1 MKNVDKLE
9 FKPGTKEE
17 LLSDFSERFPY
28 TASRAEL
35 DKYPDRYVPWHW
47 HNAVELFY
55 MESGSLEYHTPGGK
69 LVFPEGT
76 GGLVNSNVLHMTK
89 LQSGTQNNVQL
100 LHIFDPAFISGEKG
114 SLIEQKYVKPL
125 TNASQIEIIA
135 LFPDNPKQNEVLE
148 LLRKSLALKEEEK
161 GYEIRLRGMLSEIWL
176 RLLDIAKE
184 QMQGGKVLQKANE
197 QMKQMMLFVQEH
209 YAEKFTIAQLA
220 NAAFLSERG
229 CYRVFQE
236 CLHTTPI
243 EYIRSYRLQ
252 MACQMLLKKD
262 TSITEIGHACGL
274 GSSSYFGKVFK
285 ENRGC
290 TPLEY
295 RRKWRDS
302 DIKGRD

>member
-17 LLSDFSERFPY
+17 LLSDFSEHFPY

-47 HNAVELFY
+47 HNAVEVFY
-55 MESGSLEYHTPGGK
+55 MESGSLEYHTPGGR

-184 QMQGGKVLQKANE
+184 QMQGGKALQKANE